1 MSTYDSRPYSVA
13 NPPNTTN
20 IGLNNNG
27 NVNFN
32 GGNYGGYAVNSHSSF
47 YSWLNICFSIK
58 NNIISVIITKKYYL
72 YHLSDSLIFHTYSY
86 N

>member
-47 YSWLNICFSIK
+47 YSWLNIF
-58 NNIISVIITKKYYL
+58 NISKWYRKVII
-72 YHLSDSLIFHTYSY
+72 IE
-86 N
+86 